1 MRTEVPSILNTHPFN
16 LIRIIFKSLKNR
28 KTHDG
33 IRPICAQI
41 PRLKIK
47 ICFTNKILPQKLRSL
62 PEIRERKAL
71 VGNRGRGW
79 KLVKRLGPEVSSLFQ
94 FEFRLVNILNQIKLL
109 VRGTIRMGEEVAV
122 WAEAWTDDATPD
134 VSLSQCLATDA
145 RLGAWLLPPLATSL
159 DPVDPQGEGRG
170 EEALSLALSAF
181 VRQSCIG
188 AGGACAALFLL
199 AGSESAREWCGPLS
213 SEKLN
218 DSNGVLGSHRIWK
231 MWIAGL
237 LGVLSQSEQ
246 VAKDLVVTS
255 LQLLPES
262 GTFDTGH

>member
-1 MRTEVPSILNTHPFN
+1 MR
-16 LIRIIFKSLKNR
+16 
-28 KTHDG
+28 
-33 IRPICAQI
+33 
-41 PRLKIK
+41 
-47 ICFTNKILPQKLRSL
+47 
-62 PEIRERKAL
+62 
-71 VGNRGRGW
+71 
-79 KLVKRLGPEVSSLFQ
+79 
-94 FEFRLVNILNQIKLL
+94 
-109 VRGTIRMGEEVAV
+109 EEVAV

-199 AGSESAREWCGPLS
+199 AGSESAQEWCGPQFHPRNS
-213 SEKLN
+213 HR
-218 DSNGVLGSHRIWK
+218 VLGSQRIWK

-237 LGVLSQSEQ
+237 LGVLSLSEQ
-246 VAKDLVVTS
+246 VARDLNVAS
-255 LQLLPES
+255 LQLLPEP